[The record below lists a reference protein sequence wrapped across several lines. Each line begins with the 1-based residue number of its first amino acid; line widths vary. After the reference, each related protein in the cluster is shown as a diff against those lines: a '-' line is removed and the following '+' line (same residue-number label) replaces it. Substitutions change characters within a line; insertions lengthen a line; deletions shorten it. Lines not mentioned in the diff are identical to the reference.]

1 MICMNKRINKCLAII
16 MLLSFFAASCKK
28 EAEQFIIEKGSFGAN
43 KLAASSADITLT
55 QANENNTAVTFTFG
69 KASFG
74 EKPVIRYTLQLDLPA
89 DTSGSNAW
97 GKAKNY
103 TVDNGKFT
111 YSFITKSLNDIV
123 TTLGLPAGTSGNIVA
138 RVKADVPQYNGA
150 ESSIAPVYTNVL
162 SVKITSYATSLYIPG
177 AYQGWNPGTAP
188 VLNPIKGL
196 PGKFEAYINIT
207 GSGTQ
212 YFKYTNARDWNHTN
226 YGDGGNGTFSID
238 GNAGGLN
245 VPDGGYYE
253 VTADFNTN
261 KWTAV
266 KTTWGVIGDASPGGW
281 NNDTQMSYDAV
292 RQVWEVTCNMVSNG
306 SFKFRANNG
315 WAINFG
321 LNTTTGKIEYADNP
335 FLPYN
340 GNLSNLAVPA
350 SGNYTITLD
359 LHESQNYTFNLKKN

>member
-1 MICMNKRINKCLAII
+1 MMLA
-16 MLLSFFAASCKK
+16 FFFLASCKK
-28 EAEQFIIEKGSFGAN
+28 EAEQYFIGTGSFGAN
-43 KLAASSADITLT
+43 TLTASSNNITLT
-55 QANENNTAVTFTFG
+55 QANENSTAVNFTFG
-69 KASFG
+69 KANFG
-74 EKPVIRYTLQLDLPA
+74 EKLVVKYTLQLDLPA

-97 GKAKNY
+97 AKAKEY
-103 TVDNGKFT
+103 TLANGIFR
-111 YSFITKSLNDIV
+111 YSFITKSLNDV
-123 TTLGLPAGTSGNIVA
+123 LTGMGLPAGTSGDIVL
-138 RVKADVPQYNGA
+138 RVKAEVPQYNGA
-150 ESSIAPVYTNVL
+150 VSSIAPVYSNTIA
-162 SVKITSYATSLYIPG
+162 VKITSYTTSLYIPG
-177 AYQGWNPGTAP
+177 AYQGWNPGIAP
-188 VLNPIKGL
+188 PLNPVRGL

-212 YFKYTNARDWNHTN
+212 YFKYTNARDWNNIN
-226 YGDGGNGTFSID
+226 YGDGGNGTFSTD

-253 VTADFNTN
+253 VTADLNTN
-261 KWTAV
+261 RWTAT

-281 NNDTQMSYDAV
+281 SNDTQMSYDAT
-292 RQVWEVTCNMVSNG
+292 RQVWEVTCDMVSNG

-340 GNLSNLAVPA
+340 PNLSNLSVPV

-359 LHESQNYTFNLKKN
+359 LHESQNYTFNLQKN